1 MQTKVI
7 CNAMITVKDMV
18 VVFWFV
24 KCNKGNIFVFSKFI
38 ITKNKNSDKVNEK
51 LFLIIK
57 SGPGFMGSLMHSLIK
72 DMADLGSYK

>member
-1 MQTKVI
+1 
-7 CNAMITVKDMV
+7 MV

-24 KCNKGNIFVFSKFI
+24 KCNKGNVYVFSKLI
-38 ITKNKNSDKVNEK
+38 MTKNKDSDKVNGK

-72 DMADLGSYK
+72 DMADKGSYN